1 MRNLKKLVVGFAVCA
16 AFGAGSA
23 QADIK
28 VGVIV
33 SLTGQAA
40 SLGIPANQT
49 IALWPKEIA
58 GQKLELTTLDDASD
72 PTKATL
78 AARKLTSEH
87 NVDIL
92 VGPSVTPT
100 ALAAMQVAGETKTP
114 MISMSG
120 GGAIVLPQEGVRT
133 WVFKM
138 PPSEEIQLNQIFNSM
153 KKKGEKTL
161 SIVGM
166 NNAYGQVFIDE
177 AAKYAPKAG
186 IKIVSVERF
195 GGTDTSFVSQALKII
210 AAKPDAVFIAAAG
223 TPAAMPQI
231 ELSSRGY
238 KGTQYQTQAVANNDY
253 LRIGGKA
260 IEGTL
265 MTVSPLLVAEQLPDS
280 NIIKPV
286 AMKYVKAVEAKY
298 GPGSRTLFGGQ
309 AWDVSL
315 MLEKAIPVALKKA
328 KPGTAE
334 FRVALRDA
342 LENIKDLVL
351 TEGVYSM
358 SVKDHNGADA
368 RSQVLVEVKDGKW
381 KYVP

>member
-1 MRNLKKLVVGFAVCA
+1 MHNFRKLLTGLAVCA

-100 ALAAMQVAGETKTP
+100 ALAAMQVAGESKTP

-120 GGAIVLPQEGVRT
+120 GGAIVHPQEGVRT

-161 SIVGM
+161 SIIGM

-177 AAKYAPKAG
+177 AAKYAPAAG

-231 ELSSRGY
+231 ELTNRGY

-286 AMKYVKAVEAKY
+286 AMKYVQAVDAKY

-328 KPGTAE
+328 KPGTPE
-334 FRVALRDA
+334 FRLALRDA